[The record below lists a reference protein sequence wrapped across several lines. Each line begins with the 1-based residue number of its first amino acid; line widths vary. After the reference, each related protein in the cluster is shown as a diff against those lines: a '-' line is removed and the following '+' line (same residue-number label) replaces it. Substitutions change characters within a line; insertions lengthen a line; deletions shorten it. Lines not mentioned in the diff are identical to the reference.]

1 MPRIMGRRAKDKQLV
16 AQASR
21 RRTVLQIDRVSRR
34 EAGEGMWHAVYLLY
48 SYVHVR
54 QFNGCSSQG
63 RQRAEKQ
70 V

>member
-34 EAGEGMWHAVYLLY
+34 EAGEGM
-48 SYVHVR
+48 
-54 QFNGCSSQG
+54 
-63 RQRAEKQ
+63 
-70 V
+70 